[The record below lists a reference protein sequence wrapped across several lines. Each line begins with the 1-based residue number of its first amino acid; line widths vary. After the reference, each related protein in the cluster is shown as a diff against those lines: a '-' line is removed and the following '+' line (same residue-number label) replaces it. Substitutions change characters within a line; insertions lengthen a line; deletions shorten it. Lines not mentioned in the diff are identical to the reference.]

1 LFIKRKFLNIRMSK
15 HSTENKKVTG
25 KVYDYKLFARLM
37 SFAKTYRV
45 QFVVAVLSVILLA
58 LFAAIRPVL
67 LQQIIDDYITN
78 KNAKQL
84 LVFVIIMLSVL
95 VFEVIFQ
102 FFFIYF
108 ANWLGQNIIKDMRTQ
123 LFKHLLHFKMQYFN
137 NSSVGK
143 LVTRVVS
150 DIETIASVFGQGL
163 FMIISDLLKM
173 FVIAIVMI
181 WMNWKLALIV
191 FSILPILIFATKIF
205 QKAMKSAF
213 QEVRTEVSNL
223 NSFVQE
229 RITGMRIIQLFTRE
243 EIEYEKFKSINE
255 KHKKAWIRT
264 VWYNSIFFPVAEIL
278 PSIAIGLVVW
288 YGGLKA
294 ATDSSISAGE
304 IISFIMMN
312 NMLFRPLRQIAD
324 KFNTL
329 QMGMVA
335 AERVFKI
342 VDADETEID
351 LGKNSSIS
359 FKGDVSFKD
368 VHFSYIEDEQV
379 IKGISFE
386 VNSGETVA
394 IVGATGAGKST
405 IINLLNRFYD
415 IDKGEIEIDGINI
428 ANYKLHELRDQIA
441 VVLQDVFLFSD
452 TIFNN
457 ITLKDESIT
466 LEEVKIAAKI
476 IGIHDFIMTL
486 PNNYHYNVKERG
498 VMLSVGQRQLI
509 AFLRASVSKPSILI
523 LDEATSSID
532 SHSEKLIQKATE
544 KITKNRTSIIIAHR
558 LATIQKAD
566 KIIVME
572 DGKIVEQGNHKQLLA
587 KKGYYSRLYNIQFIQ
602 KRAS

>member
-1 LFIKRKFLNIRMSK
+1 MS
-15 HSTENKKVTG
+15 EQNKDDKKITG
-25 KVYDYKLFARLM
+25 KVYDYKLFVRLM
-37 SFAKTYRV
+37 NFAKIYKL
-45 QFVVAVLSVILLA
+45 QFTISIIAVILLA
-58 LFAAIRPVL
+58 VFAAVRPVL
-67 LQQIIDDYITN
+67 LQRIIDDYITN
-78 KNAKQL
+78 KNASQL
-84 LVFVIIMLSVL
+84 LIFIIIMLAVL
-95 VFEVIFQ
+95 VFEVLFQ
-102 FFFIYF
+102 FLFIYF
-108 ANWLGQNIIKDMRTQ
+108 ANWLGQNIIRDMRTQ

-173 FVIAIVMI
+173 FVIAMVMI

-191 FSILPILIFATKIF
+191 FAILPILIIATKIF

-229 RITGMRIIQLFTRE
+229 RITGMSIVQLFTRE
-243 EIEYEKFKSINE
+243 KIEYENFKSINE
-255 KHKKAWIRT
+255 KHKKAWIKT
-264 VWYNSIFFPVAEIL
+264 VWYNSIFFPIAEIL

-288 YGGLKA
+288 YGGLNA
-294 ATDSSISAGE
+294 AIDSSITAGE

-342 VDADETEID
+342 VDSNETETD
-351 LGKNSSIS
+351 RGKKKLRA
-359 FKGDVSFKD
+359 FEGKVSFND
-368 VHFSYIEDEQV
+368 VYFSYIKDEEV
-379 IKGISFE
+379 LKGISFD
-386 VNSGETVA
+386 VNSGDTVA

-405 IINLLNRFYD
+405 IINLLNRFYE
-415 IDKGEIEIDGINI
+415 IEKGEIKIDDVNI
-428 ANYKLHELRDQIA
+428 SEYKLHELRNQIA

-457 ITLKDESIT
+457 ITLKDEDIS
-466 LEEVKIAAKI
+466 LEEVQNAAKE

-486 PNNYHYNVKERG
+486 PNDYQYNVKERG

-532 SHSEKLIQKATE
+532 SHSEKLIQDATD
-544 KITKNRTSIIIAHR
+544 KLTKNRTSIIIAHR

-566 KIIVME
+566 KIIVMD
-572 DGKIVEQGNHKQLLA
+572 DGKIVEYGNHMQLLA
-587 KKGYYSRLYNIQFIQ
+587 KKGYYSRLYNIQFVQ
-602 KRAS
+602 KKAS